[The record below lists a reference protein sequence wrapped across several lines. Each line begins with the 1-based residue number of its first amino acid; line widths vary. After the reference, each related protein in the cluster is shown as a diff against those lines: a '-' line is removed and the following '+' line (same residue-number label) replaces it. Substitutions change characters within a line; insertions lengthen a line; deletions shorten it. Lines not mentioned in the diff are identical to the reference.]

1 VKNQKSRTFE
11 KNQKMKLPHPIPYQG
26 SKRNLADKILSYFP
40 LKVNRLFEPFAGSA
54 AITIASAYYCKA
66 NHFIINDIN
75 EPLIKLWDK
84 IINNP
89 DQIIGEY
96 HHIWNNQIG
105 KEEAYYYEAR
115 EMFNNTQQP
124 EYLLFMLAK
133 CVKAAVRYNS
143 NGEFNQS
150 PDKRRLGRTPSNMRE
165 DIIKVS
171 QLLKSKVTLLSLD
184 YEEAIATVNEDDLIY
199 FDPPYQGTGQN
210 GGFRYMQ
217 DLNHDDFVLSL
228 FQLNKKNIPF
238 LLSYDGRTGDKHFG
252 KPLPDA
258 LNLTKIEIDAGR
270 SSIATLLNRV
280 ENTYEALYISPS
292 LMNIKCAHQ
301 PS

>member
-1 VKNQKSRTFE
+1 
-11 KNQKMKLPHPIPYQG
+11 MKLPHPIPYQG

-40 LKVNRLFEPFAGSA
+40 LKVDRLIEPFAGSA

-66 NHFIINDIN
+66 NHFVINDIN
-75 EPLIKLWDK
+75 EPLMNLWDK

-89 DQIIGEY
+89 EQLISEY
-96 HHIWNNQIG
+96 HFIWNSQIG
-105 KEEAYYYEAR
+105 REEEYYYEAR
-115 EMFNNTQQP
+115 ELFNNTKKS

-133 CVKAAVRYNS
+133 CVKAAVRYNA
-143 NGEFNQS
+143 NGAFNQS

-165 DIIKVS
+165 DILRAS
-171 QLLKSKVTLLSLD
+171 QLLKNKVTIFSVD
-184 YEEAIATVNEDDLIY
+184 YEEVIASAGENDLIY

-217 DLNHDDFVLSL
+217 DLKHDDFVLSL
-228 FQLNKKNIPF
+228 FQLNKRNIPF
-238 LLSYDGRTGDKHFG
+238 LLSYDGRTGNKHFG

-280 ENTYEALYISPS
+280 ENTYEALYLSPS
-292 LMNIKCAHQ
+292 LLNQLDFKFQ
-301 PS
+301 PSYMQTSLF

>member
-1 VKNQKSRTFE
+1 
-11 KNQKMKLPHPIPYQG
+11 MKLPHPIPYQG
-26 SKRNLADKILSYFP
+26 SKRNLADKILAYFP

-54 AITIASAYYCKA
+54 AITIASAYYSKA
-66 NHFIINDIN
+66 NHFVINDIN

-84 IINNP
+84 IINHP
-89 DQIIGEY
+89 EQIISEY
-96 HHIWNNQIG
+96 HLIWNNQIG
-105 KEEAYYYEAR
+105 REEEYYYEAR
-115 EMFNNTQQP
+115 EIFNATQKP

-150 PDKRRLGRTPSNMRE
+150 PDKRRLGRTPSNMCE
-165 DIIKVS
+165 DIARVS
-171 QLLKSKVTLLSLD
+171 QLLKNKVTLLSSD
-184 YEEAIATVNEDDLIY
+184 YDEVIAAASVDDLIY

-238 LLSYDGRTGDKHFG
+238 LLSYDGRTGDKYFG

-270 SSIATLLNRV
+270 SSIATLLSRV
-280 ENTYEALYISPS
+280 ENTYESLYISPS
-292 LMNIKCAHQ
+292 LLNKIDIKLQ
-301 PS
+301 PSYVQTSLF